1 MKKIK
6 IYLTNLAKENL
17 IFRKIFRSALYV
29 YRYVRYQIRNF
40 GTKIDDNMIFFSSFN
55 GKYYTDSPKAIYQYM
70 KDNPEFKNYKF
81 VWVFSKPENYEFL
94 KENKNTIII
103 SRYSKEYEK
112 YLEKSKYWIIN
123 HRLADH
129 IHPKKSQ
136 VYVQCWHGTPLKRLG
151 CDIQKTDNAL
161 NTLKEVKKKYLLE
174 AKKLN
179 YMISPSKFTTEK
191 LTSAFVLKQV
201 NKQNCVIEEGYP
213 RNDFL
218 YNYANEDIKRIKE
231 KLGIANINKKIILYA
246 PTFRD
251 NQHKSG
257 IGYTY
262 KTEVDF
268 DKLQSELQDEYIIL
282 FRAHYFVSNSFD
294 FEKYKGFIYNV
305 SDLDDINEL
314 YVISDILITDYSSV
328 FFDYANLKRPMIF
341 YMYDFEQ
348 YKDEM
353 RGFYINLDE
362 LPGEITKTEDT
373 LIKAV
378 KETEN
383 FVYDERYKKF
393 NNKFNY
399 LDDGQATKRTVEQI
413 INKKVEEEN
422 TSKDE

>member
-1 MKKIK
+1 MKKQIK
-6 IYLTNLAKENL
+6 AYLTNLAKNNL
-17 IFRKIFRSALYV
+17 IFRKLFRKAIYI
-29 YRYVRYQIRNF
+29 YRYIRYQIRNF
-40 GTKIDDNMIFFSSFN
+40 GTKIDKNMIFFSSFN
-55 GKYYTDSPKAIYQYM
+55 GKYYTDSPKAIYLYI

-103 SRYSKEYEK
+103 PRYSKEYEK
-112 YLEKSKYWIIN
+112 YLGKSKYWIIN
-123 HRLADH
+123 HRIADH
-129 IHPKKSQ
+129 ILPNKKQ

-151 CDIQKTDNAL
+151 CDIEKTDNVL
-161 NTLKEVKKKYLLE
+161 NTLKEVRKKYLLE

-191 LTSAFVLKQV
+191 LTSAFVLKKV

-218 YNYANEDIKRIKE
+218 YNYTNEDIQKIKE
-231 KLGIANINKKIILYA
+231 KLKINNINKKIILYA

-257 IGYTY
+257 LGYTY

-268 DKLQSELQDEYIIL
+268 DKLQKELQDEYIIL

-314 YVISDILITDYSSV
+314 YVVSDILITDYSSV
-328 FFDYANLKRPMIF
+328 FFDFANLKRPIIY
-341 YMYDFEQ
+341 YMYDFEK

-353 RGFYINLDE
+353 RGFYIDINE
-362 LPGEITKTEDT
+362 LPGEITKVEDE
-373 LIKAV
+373 LVKAIR
-378 KETEN
+378 KTKN
-383 FVYDERYKKF
+383 FIYDQKYKNF
-393 NNKFNY
+393 NDKFNY
-399 LDDGQATKRTVEQI
+399 LDDGQATKRTVEKIFKQ
-413 INKKVEEEN
+413 KGV
-422 TSKDE
+422 